1 MHRTHM
7 MMGLKIPALQHG
19 TNRQIKQ
26 FFQSHWVPTWKPS
39 EQWCVQE
46 CDLSTFYLK
55 YFVHILL
62 NATSESGIDC
72 MALKCHVLTNVSVAG
87 SGALLGTNCV
97 TVSLNA
103 VISKHPNVLVFFIDE
118 LVALSLAALL
128 CYCRCLLLSVYVAWH
143 LYRRVTAQSVSW
155 RLCTLD
161 TDTCLWL
168 IHHLECI
175 ILYSCTVH
183 NSVFF
188 G

>member
-1 MHRTHM
+1 
-7 MMGLKIPALQHG
+7 
-19 TNRQIKQ
+19 
-26 FFQSHWVPTWKPS
+26 
-39 EQWCVQE
+39 
-46 CDLSTFYLK
+46 
-55 YFVHILL
+55 
-62 NATSESGIDC
+62 
-72 MALKCHVLTNVSVAG
+72 MALKYHVLTNVSVAG

-161 TDTCLWL
+161 TDTCL
-168 IHHLECI
+168 
-175 ILYSCTVH
+175 
-183 NSVFF
+183 
-188 G
+188 